1 MTKAARTLTDAD
13 VDAIVRGVVDRL
25 DARARK
31 ARPVAKRRTKEPEL
45 AAQIA
50 REVAPADDV
59 ARERARKA
67 LARIRV
73 GSAR

>member
-1 MTKAARTLTDAD
+1 MSKERTLTDAD
-13 VDAIVRGVVDRL
+13 VDAIVRGVVDRP
-25 DARARK
+25 DARNRK
-31 ARPVAKRRTKEPEL
+31 RRPGSRRTKEPEL

-67 LARIRV
+67 LERIRRA
-73 GSAR
+73 G

>member
-1 MTKAARTLTDAD
+1 MTKPARTLTDAD

-25 DARARK
+25 DARNRK
-31 ARPVAKRRTKEPEL
+31 RRPARRTKEPEL

-67 LARIRV
+67 LERIRRT
-73 GSAR
+73 G

>member
-1 MTKAARTLTDAD
+1 MSKERTLTDAD

-25 DARARK
+25 DARNRK
-31 ARPVAKRRTKEPEL
+31 RRPGSRRTKEPEL

-67 LARIRV
+67 LERIRRA
-73 GSAR
+73 G